1 MADRS
6 RSAAARASWSRHL
19 TAFVAAF
26 LLLVGAG
33 PLVAGCTRGQSPPQP
48 PRVAAEAAAT
58 ERPAP
63 APSATSTSP
72 GSTPDP
78 SPTSAATRSVPT
90 AVEIPR
96 IGVRSTLIRLGLDG
110 DEMQVPSGADYH
122 RAGWFTGS
130 PTPGE
135 IGPAVIAGHVDGFGR
150 RSVFYDLG
158 KLRSGDAVTVT
169 RADGSTV
176 RFVVY
181 RAERYAKDAFPT
193 ATVYG
198 NTEGPELRLI
208 TCSGD
213 TDPRTGHY
221 RDNTVIYARQR

>member
-6 RSAAARASWSRHL
+6 RSAAARASWSRFL
-19 TAFVAAF
+19 TACVAAF

-33 PLVAGCTRGQSPPQP
+33 ALVAGCTRGQSPPQP

-63 APSATSTSP
+63 APSAASATTGP
-72 GSTPDP
+72 GKTARA
-78 SPTSAATRSVPT
+78 TATRSVPT

-96 IGVRSTLIRLGLDG
+96 IGVRSSLIRLGLDG
-110 DEMQVPSGADYH
+110 EEMQVPSGADYH

-158 KLRSGDAVTVT
+158 RLRSGDAVTVR
-169 RADGSTV
+169 RADGSTI

-221 RDNTVIYARQR
+221 RDNTVIYARQQ